1 MAHHLLVYLQ
11 LDPQVI
17 RAYINKQTSI
27 RDGRHGRPSTCHAPY
42 THTFRTR
49 RRGSER
55 SRGPRGRGKASFF
68 SCVAKNMR
76 RICICI
82 HTRIH
87 AASDVRVKI
96 ISSHDD
102 LTASTQ
108 HPFHACLLA
117 GAHLLTTQLVRRS
130 QQAKQTAWREMDVRR
145 HRRVDGRSV
154 QGRLLAPE
162 EAVSS
167 DMIASCL
174 HPSQISLLSVA
185 TYSYK
190 PRHRAVD
197 LQAIHS
203 MHPSIHAFVC

>member
-1 MAHHLLVYLQ
+1 MVAMDAHPLVTQ
-11 LDPQVI
+11 
-17 RAYINKQTSI
+17 
-27 RDGRHGRPSTCHAPY
+27 H
-42 THTFRTR
+42 THTHSDRDDAGAR
-49 RRGSER
+49 DRER
-55 SRGPRGRGKASFF
+55 KASFF
-68 SCVAKNMR
+68 SCVVKNMR

-82 HTRIH
+82 HTRIR

-96 ISSHDD
+96 ISSHD
-102 LTASTQ
+102 LTMI
-108 HPFHACLLA
+108 HACLLA